1 MEITKKIL
9 IEHFAR
15 FDKIYLA
22 ILFMLVIGSFLV
34 QNDVFEDKKLLNSA
48 SYSHVISSQEI
59 SFSNLHYLPIFIF
72 DKLLGDYF
80 YLFPILIGIMFL
92 VVLYYF
98 VSVTSKDKFFRFVFI
113 GLIITTPAT
122 IYALTSLSI
131 VIYLAMLI
139 ILGFL
144 MLNYKNKIINYFSIL
159 PLAIATYFDFFSSII
174 VLIFVGVY
182 FLIKRKKYEKMFLM
196 MYFVI
201 LFVISILQVLFNH
214 QKFILNLV
222 ENQSIVTNLISDLGA
237 ISGVSFF
244 LLILSVVGFFSLYK
258 KKKLLWL
265 YLFIPYLFIGYYLNV
280 NYLLYFSFV
289 LIFLATHAICVLIN
303 RKWSL
308 ESLSKVTV
316 WLIVLGIV
324 FSSTTYVESH
334 EAIPTSD
341 NVKTLT
347 WMGNNLKNENKVF
360 TQSDFVDIAKYHINN
375 EVIVIEDR
383 QTYSKIYDSQYII
396 DLFPVLEQ
404 KGIDIIFLPNKD
416 ELREGEG
423 LRFLLKNERFKM
435 IYSSKNSEVWEFD

>member
-159 PLAIATYFDFFSSII
+159 PLAIATYFDFFSSE
-174 VLIFVGVY
+174 
-182 FLIKRKKYEKMFLM
+182 EK
-196 MYFVI
+196 V
-201 LFVISILQVLFNH
+201 
-214 QKFILNLV
+214 
-222 ENQSIVTNLISDLGA
+222 
-237 ISGVSFF
+237 
-244 LLILSVVGFFSLYK
+244 
-258 KKKLLWL
+258 
-265 YLFIPYLFIGYYLNV
+265 
-280 NYLLYFSFV
+280 
-289 LIFLATHAICVLIN
+289 
-303 RKWSL
+303 
-308 ESLSKVTV
+308 
-316 WLIVLGIV
+316 
-324 FSSTTYVESH
+324 
-334 EAIPTSD
+334 
-341 NVKTLT
+341 
-347 WMGNNLKNENKVF
+347 
-360 TQSDFVDIAKYHINN
+360 
-375 EVIVIEDR
+375 
-383 QTYSKIYDSQYII
+383 
-396 DLFPVLEQ
+396 
-404 KGIDIIFLPNKD
+404 
-416 ELREGEG
+416 
-423 LRFLLKNERFKM
+423 
-435 IYSSKNSEVWEFD
+435 

>member
-404 KGIDIIFLPNKD
+404 KGIDIIYLPNKD
-416 ELREGEG
+416 ELRECEG

>member
-404 KGIDIIFLPNKD
+404 KGIDIIYLPNKD